1 MRYLRSSEMTSLFA
15 CMSDLTLFVSMD
27 PQGLKGSWD
36 CARAFACHDEI
47 NETEVAL
54 PRIDRCALYDGFCC
68 RQEPTSL
75 LSPSHLVD
83 AGKAANPIQHT
94 ESACGIRFTSST
106 TCTLLW

>member
-1 MRYLRSSEMTSLFA
+1 M
-15 CMSDLTLFVSMD
+15 
-27 PQGLKGSWD
+27 KGSWY
-36 CARAFACHDEI
+36 CAPTKNRAVACHDEINETEACAIAPPTKNRAVACHDEI